1 MVESVII
8 LMVLGTAPVLQNGRG
23 LDVNE
28 VRKVQLSPDLS
39 FNWASS
45 RENMSFRVSDKAGF
59 KLVSSA
65 TETS

>member
-28 VRKVQLSPDLS
+28 VRNVQLNPDLS
-39 FNWASS
+39 FIWASS
-45 RENMSFRVSDKAGF
+45 RENLSSGSPTKGVSN
-59 KLVSSA
+59 
-65 TETS
+65 